1 MLKIHGIV
9 KVNDAFIEK
18 TITIDRNHPKFQ
30 IVLDF
35 ISRSSFIRKWN
46 GIPPYAIKHFLDFYL
61 DDGQQV
67 RLAYDDGCLWWES
80 VYQASVDPELGNVL
94 DAILLS

>member
-18 TITIDRNHPKFQ
+18 TITIDRNHPKFK
-30 IVLDF
+30 IVLDL

-46 GIPPYAIKHFLDFYL
+46 GIPPYAIKHLDFYL

-67 RLAYDDGCLWWES
+67 RLAYDDGCLWWEG